1 MGVEDQI
8 TQNLLKLIGD
18 AAGFMGKFAEK
29 INILVENHLLA
40 KQYEASGKLNE
51 RVLVSKEKVIEEIKI
66 LHRFIPYCDSMIV
79 SGNRLNGKTL
89 EFAFLEMAKLLYNY
103 AVIYK
108 DKLTITKLTLH
119 KKIDTELASLTKEY
133 ERLAGKPYDTKR
145 TEET

>member
-1 MGVEDQI
+1 MRLSDRFR
-8 TQNLLKLIGD
+8 K
-18 AAGFMGKFAEK
+18 
-29 INILVENHLLA
+29 
-40 KQYEASGKLNE
+40 S
-51 RVLVSKEKVIEEIKI
+51 IK
-66 LHRFIPYCDSMIV
+66 R
-79 SGNRLNGKTL
+79 KTL

>member
-1 MGVEDQI
+1 
-8 TQNLLKLIGD
+8 
-18 AAGFMGKFAEK
+18 
-29 INILVENHLLA
+29 
-40 KQYEASGKLNE
+40 
-51 RVLVSKEKVIEEIKI
+51 
-66 LHRFIPYCDSMIV
+66 
-79 SGNRLNGKTL
+79 
-89 EFAFLEMAKLLYNY
+89 MAKLLYNY